1 MLDRIGTLPIE
12 AGNGACQCSV
22 ILKASRRCSILGA
35 ARNLGCFD
43 FKISSSRW
51 SGSPGK
57 LQGCCVWI
65 CISHFDINMLAR
77 IQAANHRWTYTWT
90 ARSYKTVLTKMICPV
105 FFSINWSTSIEGQK
119 IKPDKENDLWVWQE
133 KEQFIPDAANII
145 WTFLDHVGE
154 GISSR
159 VDRGKSWISDICAIF
174 IDHSGNFGNQEKATD
189 SKSGRTISTGHSI
202 FVDTFS
208 RSVAGAVASRI

>member
-1 MLDRIGTLPIE
+1 MLDRIGILPIE
-12 AGNGACQCSV
+12 GGNGARQSSV
-22 ILKASRRCSILGA
+22 ILKASGRCSILGPTW
-35 ARNLGCFD
+35 NLGCFD

-57 LQGCCVWI
+57 LQRCCVWI
-65 CISHFDINMLAR
+65 CISHFDINMLAS
-77 IQAANHRWTYTWT
+77 IEATNYWWTDSWT
-90 ARSYKTVLTKMICPV
+90 ARCYETVLAKMICPV

-133 KEQFIPDAANII
+133 KEQFIPDTANII

-159 VDRGKSWISDICAIF
+159 VDRGKSWISDISAIF

-208 RSVAGAVASRI
+208 RSVTGAVPSRI